1 MLFNALSDVLKD
13 LIFGNL
19 LGVYLNG
26 DEWLMHVIHDSMWYF
41 EDFPCS
47 GLGMELNGNTY
58 FLDSAISTPIL
69 AKTLVLVNQQK

>member
-26 DEWLMHVIHDSMWYF
+26 DEWLTHVIHDSMWHF

-47 GLGMELNGNTY
+47 GLGMELNGKHQFFGQCY
-58 FLDSAISTPIL
+58 FHPIL
-69 AKTLVLVNQQK
+69 AKTLVLVNRQK